1 MSAALPALGQPTLAI
16 DGLKVHYGS
25 GRRGIDGRGTGRPGI
40 DEVSI
45 AAVRDVSLQV
55 SAGESLAIVGESGS
69 GKSQVFLAA
78 LGLLASNARIEG
90 SVRFDGAELLEMPAA
105 ALNRI
110 RGSKLSMVFQDPMTS
125 LTPHVRI
132 GVQLA
137 EVRVHHA
144 AASWSEAE
152 RSARDMLERVRVPD
166 SARRM
171 RAYPHELSGGMR
183 QRVMIAMSLMCE
195 PRLVIADEPTS
206 ALDVTVQAQILA
218 LLREM
223 RAQFGTSIVLIS
235 HDLGVVAGIAERIV
249 VMYAGRVVESAPLRE
264 LLRRPRHPYTS
275 LLTLCAPSL
284 QSARVDRMPCLPGQ
298 PPDPSEPEIG
308 CAFALRCPRAS
319 VRCREQRPP
328 LARIDELS
336 QVACHHPLAP

>member
-1 MSAALPALGQPTLAI
+1 MSAAVPQPEQPTLRI
-16 DGLKVHYGS
+16 DGLKVRYGV
-25 GRRGIDGRGTGRPGI
+25 DGAA
-40 DEVSI
+40 I

-55 SAGESLAIVGESGS
+55 SAGECLGIVGESGS

-78 LGLLASNARIEG
+78 LGLLASNARIAG
-90 SVRFDGAELLEMPAA
+90 SVRFDGAELLGLTAA

-144 AASWSEAE
+144 AATWSEAQ
-152 RSARDMLERVRVPD
+152 RSALDMLERVRVPD
-166 SARRM
+166 AERRM

-218 LLREM
+218 LLRDM

-249 VMYAGRVVESAPLRE
+249 VMYAGRVVESAPMRE
-264 LLRRPRHPYTS
+264 LLHAPRHPYTA
-275 LLTLCAPSL
+275 LLTECAPSL
-284 QSARVDRMPCLPGQ
+284 HHARLDRMPCLKGQ
-298 PPDPSEPEIG
+298 PPNPTEPEIG
-308 CAFALRCPRAS
+308 CAFAPRCPRVS
-319 VRCREQRPP
+319 DRCREQRPA
-328 LARIDELS
+328 LTRIDELS
-336 QVACHHPLAP
+336 QVACHHPLSP

>member
-1 MSAALPALGQPTLAI
+1 MSALPALDQPTLRI
-16 DGLKVHYGS
+16 DGLKVRYGT
-25 GRRGIDGRGTGRPGI
+25 DAA
-40 DEVSI
+40 SI

-55 SAGESLAIVGESGS
+55 SAGECLAIVGESGS

-78 LGLLASNARIEG
+78 MGLLARNARIEG
-90 SVRFDGAELLEMPAA
+90 SVRFDGEELLGLSAA

-144 AASWSEAE
+144 AATWSEAQ
-152 RSARDMLERVRVPD
+152 RSALDMLERVRVPD
-166 SARRM
+166 AARRM
-171 RAYPHELSGGMR
+171 REYPHELSGGMR

-218 LLREM
+218 LLRDM

-235 HDLGVVAGIAERIV
+235 HDLGVVAGIAERVV
-249 VMYAGRVVESAPLRE
+249 VMYAGRVVESAPILG
-264 LLRRPRHPYTS
+264 LLRAPRHPYTA
-275 LLTLCAPSL
+275 LLTQCAPSL
-284 QSARVDRMPCLPGQ
+284 QRARLDRMPCLKGQ
-298 PPDPSEPEIG
+298 PPNPSEPEIG
-308 CAFALRCPRAS
+308 CAFAPRCPRAGD
-319 VRCREQRPP
+319 RCREQRP
-328 LARIDELS
+328 LLTRIDELS

>member
-1 MSAALPALGQPTLAI
+1 MSAAVAAPEPPTLRI
-16 DGLKVHYGS
+16 DGLKVSYGV
-25 GRRGIDGRGTGRPGI
+25 DGAA
-40 DEVSI
+40 I
-45 AAVRDVSLQV
+45 AAVRDVSLEV
-55 SAGESLAIVGESGS
+55 SAGECLGVVGESGS
-69 GKSQVFLAA
+69 GKSQLFLAA
-78 LGLLASNARIEG
+78 LGLLASNARIAG
-90 SVRFDGAELLEMPAA
+90 SVRFDGAELLGLPAA

-144 AASWSEAE
+144 AATWSEAE
-152 RSARDMLERVRVPD
+152 RSALDMLERVHVPD
-166 SARRM
+166 AERRM

-218 LLREM
+218 LLRDM

-249 VMYAGRVVESAPLRE
+249 VMYAGRVVESAPMRE
-264 LLRRPRHPYTS
+264 LLRAPRHPYTA
-275 LLTLCAPSL
+275 LLTQCAPSL
-284 QSARVDRMPCLPGQ
+284 HQPRRDRMPCLKGQ
-298 PPDPSEPEIG
+298 PPNPSEPESG
-308 CAFALRCPRAS
+308 CAFAPRCPRVS
-319 VRCREQRPP
+319 DRCREQRPP
-328 LARIDELS
+328 LTRIDELC
-336 QVACHHPLAP
+336 QVACHHPLSS

>member
-1 MSAALPALGQPTLAI
+1 MSAAAPELEQPALCI
-16 DGLKVHYGS
+16 DGLKVRYGNGRS
-25 GRRGIDGRGTGRPGI
+25 GADGA
-40 DEVSI
+40 SI

-55 SAGESLAIVGESGS
+55 SAGECLGIVGESGS

-78 LGLLASNARIEG
+78 LGLLARNAHIEG
-90 SVRFDGAELLEMPAA
+90 SVRFDGAELLGLGAA

-110 RGSKLSMVFQDPMTS
+110 RGSKLSMIFQDPMTS

-144 AASWSEAE
+144 AATWRDAE
-152 RSARDMLERVRVPD
+152 RSALDMLERVRVPD
-166 SARRM
+166 AQRRL

-218 LLREM
+218 LLRDM

-249 VMYAGRVVESAPLRE
+249 VMYAGRVVESAPMRE
-264 LLRRPRHPYTS
+264 LLRAPRHPYTA
-275 LLTLCAPSL
+275 LLIDCAPSL
-284 QSARVDRMPCLPGQ
+284 KRARLDRMPCLPGQ
-298 PPDPSEPEIG
+298 PPNPAEPEIG
-308 CAFALRCPRAS
+308 CAFAPRCPRVS
-319 VRCREQRPP
+319 ELCRVQRPA
-328 LARIDELS
+328 LTRSGERS

>member
-1 MSAALPALGQPTLAI
+1 MSAAVPEPGQPTLRI
-16 DGLKVHYGS
+16 DGLKVRYGV
-25 GRRGIDGRGTGRPGI
+25 DGAA
-40 DEVSI
+40 I

-55 SAGESLAIVGESGS
+55 SAGECLGIVGESGS

-78 LGLLASNARIEG
+78 LGLLASNARIAG
-90 SVRFDGAELLEMPAA
+90 SVRFDGAELLGLSAA

-144 AASWSEAE
+144 AATWSEAQ
-152 RSARDMLERVRVPD
+152 RSALDMLERVRVPN
-166 SARRM
+166 AERRM

-218 LLREM
+218 LLRDM

-249 VMYAGRVVESAPLRE
+249 VMYAGRVVESAPMRE
-264 LLRRPRHPYTS
+264 LLRAPRHPYTA
-275 LLTLCAPSL
+275 LLTQCAPSL
-284 QSARVDRMPCLPGQ
+284 HHARLDRMPCLKGQ
-298 PPDPSEPEIG
+298 PPNPSEPEIG
-308 CAFALRCPRAS
+308 CAFAPRCPRVS
-319 VRCREQRPP
+319 DRCREQRPP
-328 LARIDELS
+328 LTRIDELS
-336 QVACHHPLAP
+336 QVACHHPLSP

>member
-1 MSAALPALGQPTLAI
+1 MSAALPALEQPTLRI
-16 DGLKVHYGS
+16 EGLKVRYGV
-25 GRRGIDGRGTGRPGI
+25 DGA
-40 DEVSI
+40 SI

-55 SAGESLAIVGESGS
+55 SAGECLGIVGESGS

-78 LGLLASNARIEG
+78 LGLLASNARIAG
-90 SVRFDGAELLEMPAA
+90 SVRFGGEELLGRTAA
-105 ALNRI
+105 ALNRV

-144 AASWSEAE
+144 TATWSEAR
-152 RSARDMLERVRVPD
+152 RSALAMLERVRVPD
-166 SARRM
+166 AGRRM

-206 ALDVTVQAQILA
+206 ALDVTVQAQIVA
-218 LLREM
+218 LLRDM

-249 VMYAGRVVESAPLRE
+249 VMYAGRVVESAPMRQ
-264 LLRRPRHPYTS
+264 LLGAPRHPYTA
-275 LLTLCAPSL
+275 LLTQCAPSL
-284 QSARVDRMPCLPGQ
+284 HRQRLERMPSLKGQ
-298 PPDPSEPEIG
+298 PPNPTEPEIG
-308 CAFALRCPRAS
+308 CAFAPRCPRVS
-319 VRCREQRPP
+319 DRCRERPP
-328 LARIDELS
+328 LTRIDEIS
-336 QVACHHPLAP
+336 QVACHHPLSP

>member
-1 MSAALPALGQPTLAI
+1 MSAAAPQPEPPALRI
-16 DGLKVHYGS
+16 DGLKVRYGV
-25 GRRGIDGRGTGRPGI
+25 DGA
-40 DEVSI
+40 SL

-55 SAGESLAIVGESGS
+55 SAGECLGIVGESGS

-78 LGLLASNARIEG
+78 LGLLTSSARIEG
-90 SVRFDGAELLEMPAA
+90 SVRFDGEELLGLSAA

-110 RGSKLSMVFQDPMTS
+110 RGAKLSMVFQDPMTS
-125 LTPHVRI
+125 LTPHMRI

-144 AASWSEAE
+144 SATWREAE
-152 RSARDMLERVRVPD
+152 RRALEMLERVRVPD
-166 SARRM
+166 APRRM

-218 LLREM
+218 LLRDV

-249 VMYAGRVVESAPLRE
+249 VMYAGRVVESAPMRE
-264 LLRRPRHPYTS
+264 LLRTPRHPYTA
-275 LLTLCAPSL
+275 LLTECAPSL
-284 QSARVDRMPCLPGQ
+284 HRARLDRMPCLKGQ
-298 PPDPSEPEIG
+298 PPDATAPEIG
-308 CAFALRCPRAS
+308 CAFAPRCPRAS
-319 VRCREQRPP
+319 DRCREQRPP
-328 LARIDELS
+328 LTRIDELS
-336 QVACHHPLAP
+336 QVACHHPHAT

>member
-1 MSAALPALGQPTLAI
+1 MSAAAPARDAPTLSI
-16 DGLKVHYGS
+16 EGLKVRYGGG
-25 GRRGIDGRGTGRPGI
+25 GRDG
-40 DEVSI
+40 DSI
-45 AAVRDVSLQV
+45 AAVREVSLQV

-78 LGLLASNARIEG
+78 LGLLARHARIEG
-90 SVRFDGAELLEMPAA
+90 SVRFDGEELLGRPAA

-110 RGSKLSMVFQDPMTS
+110 RGAKLSMVFQDPMTS

-144 AASWSEAE
+144 AAGWREAE
-152 RSARDMLERVRVPD
+152 RSALDMLERVRVPD
-166 SARRM
+166 AKRRM
-171 RAYPHELSGGMR
+171 REYPHELSGGMR

-206 ALDVTVQAQILA
+206 ALDVTVQAQILS
-218 LLREM
+218 LLRQM
-223 RAQFGTSIVLIS
+223 RAQFGTAIVLIS
-235 HDLGVVAGIAERIV
+235 HDLGVVAGIAERVV

-275 LLTLCAPSL
+275 LLTQCAPSL
-284 QSARVDRMPCLPGQ
+284 HGPRLARMPCLTGQ
-298 PPDPSEPEIG
+298 PPNPADPEIG
-308 CAFALRCPRAS
+308 CAFAPRCPRVS
-319 VRCREQRPP
+319 ERCREQRPP
-328 LARIDELS
+328 LTPIDGLS